1 MNMNV
6 KKTLGT
12 IGVTVE
18 SLGLSIELGGFET
31 EMTDLSVA
39 EYIDILKHQKEIAE
53 LQSGVI
59 KTLIEGLQPAFDGGF
74 APKTNPFEEMLKAKS
89 SEHPFAGENP
99 FEAILKAKKA
109 GIMGTAPEAMKDF
122 IESKIQKAESLED
135 LLTSLKEIPGVKVTK
150 INEEKPPFPGG
161 FFGGIGK

>member
-1 MNMNV
+1 MNV

-53 LQSGVI
+53 LQSGAI
-59 KTLIEGLQPAFDGGF
+59 KTL
-74 APKTNPFEEMLKAKS
+74 M
-89 SEHPFAGENP
+89 
-99 FEAILKAKKA
+99 
-109 GIMGTAPEAMKDF
+109 
-122 IESKIQKAESLED
+122 
-135 LLTSLKEIPGVKVTK
+135 
-150 INEEKPPFPGG
+150 
-161 FFGGIGK
+161 